1 LQLLNKTHFNDAVFN
16 EKRTIILK
24 DFGNQ

>member
-1 LQLLNKTHFNDAVFN
+1 LNKTQFDDAVFN
-16 EKRTIILK
+16 EKRTAILK